1 MTLNEIVDVWRI
13 PSGLGYFLSKM
24 VWSKDVYLQNL
35 LVNPRISF
43 SGDKTFWT
51 EISIVH
57 AIRHQDSIFCPAK
70 LAESSK
76 RCPRPA
82 ISHTLAPSANWK
94 PVLSTG
100 LRPQGNQ
107 EVKLC
112 SNSESG
118 AEASQSSKRPTEAFE
133 KSVCDYLAKENV
145 TYGYIH
151 ATTLCCNTSK
161 KWLSLP
167 GL

>member
-70 LAESSK
+70 ITESSK

-112 SNSESG
+112 SNRVKVE
-118 AEASQSSKRPTEAFE
+118 QRR
-133 KSVCDYLAKENV
+133 
-145 TYGYIH
+145 
-151 ATTLCCNTSK
+151 
-161 KWLSLP
+161 LSLLRDLQRP
-167 GL
+167 LRSLCMTIWQKRM